1 MSKLYHN
8 FTNLLEPHNLSTC
21 LKTRL
26 GSNTRKNHS
35 KYQMDKERVKKLVRE
50 LIIEIGEDPTREGLK
65 DTPERIANM
74 YEEIFDGYE
83 SDSELSVQFS
93 EDSDVV
99 VARNIQFYSMCEHHM
114 LPFFGKIH
122 IAYSPNGRVFGISK
136 LVRLVE
142 KYSKRLQI
150 QERLTKN
157 IADELFAQGVK
168 GVVVLADAEH
178 FCMKMRGVRND
189 ATLTSSAY
197 RGIYENKEEKESIMT
212 MIRRRTPET
221 SL

>member
-1 MSKLYHN
+1 
-8 FTNLLEPHNLSTC
+8 
-21 LKTRL
+21 
-26 GSNTRKNHS
+26 
-35 KYQMDKERVKKLVRE
+35 MDEERVKKLVRE
-50 LIIEIGEDPTREGLK
+50 LIIEVGEDPTREGLRE
-65 DTPERIANM
+65 TPERIANM
-74 YEEIFDGYE
+74 YKEIFGGYD

-99 VARNIQFYSMCEHHM
+99 IARDIQFYSMCEHHM

-157 IADELFAQGVK
+157 IADELHSQGVN

-178 FCMKMRGVRND
+178 LCMKMRGVKND
-189 ATLTSSAY
+189 ATLSSSAF
-197 RGIYENKEEKESIMT
+197 RGIYENKEEKAGIMSL
-212 MIRRRTPET
+212 IRK
-221 SL
+221 SSSNLSF

>member
-1 MSKLYHN
+1 MN
-8 FTNLLEPHNLSTC
+8 E
-21 LKTRL
+21 
-26 GSNTRKNHS
+26 
-35 KYQMDKERVKKLVRE
+35 ERVKKLVRE
-50 LIIEIGEDPTREGLK
+50 LIIEVGEDPTREGLRE
-65 DTPERIANM
+65 TPERIANM
-74 YEEIFDGYE
+74 YKEIFGGYD

-99 VARNIQFYSMCEHHM
+99 IARDIQFYSMCEHHM
-114 LPFFGKIH
+114 LPFYGKIH

-157 IADELFAQGVK
+157 IADELYSQGVK

-178 FCMKMRGVRND
+178 LCMKMRGVKND
-189 ATLTSSAY
+189 ATLSSSAF
-197 RGIYENKEEKESIMT
+197 RGIYENKEEKAGIMSL
-212 MIRRRTPET
+212 IRQRASDL

>member
-1 MSKLYHN
+1 
-8 FTNLLEPHNLSTC
+8 
-21 LKTRL
+21 
-26 GSNTRKNHS
+26 
-35 KYQMDKERVKKLVRE
+35 MDRERVKKLVRE
-50 LIIEIGEDPTREGLK
+50 LIIEVGEDPTREGLRE
-65 DTPERIANM
+65 TPERIANM
-74 YEEIFDGYE
+74 YKEIFGGYD

-99 VARNIQFYSMCEHHM
+99 IARDIQFYSMCEHHM
-114 LPFFGKIH
+114 LPFYGKIH

-157 IADELFAQGVK
+157 IADELHSQGVK

-178 FCMKMRGVRND
+178 LCMKMRGVKND
-189 ATLTSSAY
+189 ATLSSSAF
-197 RGIYENKEEKESIMT
+197 RGIYENKEEKAGIM
-212 MIRRRTPET
+212 
-221 SL
+221 SLLRNRASDLSF

>member
-1 MSKLYHN
+1 
-8 FTNLLEPHNLSTC
+8 
-21 LKTRL
+21 
-26 GSNTRKNHS
+26 
-35 KYQMDKERVKKLVRE
+35 MDQERVKKLVRE

-65 DTPERIANM
+65 DTPERIGRM
-74 YEEIFDGYE
+74 YQEIFNGYE
-83 SDSELSVQFS
+83 SNSELSVQFS
-93 EDSDVV
+93 EDSDTV
-99 VARNIQFYSMCEHHM
+99 VARDIQFYSMCEHHM

-168 GVVVLADAEH
+168 GVVVIADAEH
-178 FCMKMRGVRND
+178 LCMQMRGVRND
-189 ATLTSSAY
+189 ATVTSSAY
-197 RGIYENKEEKESIMT
+197 RGIYENKEEKESIMAT
-212 MIRRRTPET
+212 IRKR
-221 SL
+221 SSNDSF

>member
-1 MSKLYHN
+1 
-8 FTNLLEPHNLSTC
+8 
-21 LKTRL
+21 
-26 GSNTRKNHS
+26 
-35 KYQMDKERVKKLVRE
+35 MDKERVKKLVRE

-74 YEEIFDGYE
+74 YQEIFGGYE

-99 VARNIQFYSMCEHHM
+99 IARNIQFYSMCEHHM

-189 ATLTSSAY
+189 AILTTSAY
-197 RGIYENKEEKESIMT
+197 RGIYENREEKENIMT
-212 MIRRRTPET
+212 MIRRRTSDIP
-221 SL
+221 L

>member
-1 MSKLYHN
+1 
-8 FTNLLEPHNLSTC
+8 
-21 LKTRL
+21 
-26 GSNTRKNHS
+26 
-35 KYQMDKERVKKLVRE
+35 MDEERVKKLVRE
-50 LIIEIGEDPTREGLK
+50 LIIEVGEDPTREGLRE
-65 DTPERIANM
+65 TPERIANM
-74 YEEIFDGYE
+74 YKEIFGGYE

-99 VARNIQFYSMCEHHM
+99 IARNIQFYSMCEHHM
-114 LPFFGKIH
+114 LPFYGKIH

-157 IADELFAQGVK
+157 IADELHAQGIK

-178 FCMKMRGVRND
+178 LCMKMRGVKND
-189 ATLTSSAY
+189 AMLSSAAF
-197 RGIYENKEEKESIMT
+197 RGIYENKEEKDGIMT
-212 MIRRRTPET
+212 LIRKRA
-221 SL
+221 SDVSF

>member
-1 MSKLYHN
+1 
-8 FTNLLEPHNLSTC
+8 
-21 LKTRL
+21 
-26 GSNTRKNHS
+26 
-35 KYQMDKERVKKLVRE
+35 MDKERVKKLVRE

-65 DTPERIANM
+65 DTPQRIANM
-74 YEEIFDGYE
+74 YEEIFGGYE

-178 FCMKMRGVRND
+178 LCMKMRGVRND